1 MLVQPGPAQ
10 RLLSGVDA
18 ALAPLARP
26 DDIGLR
32 VNSEPYCHRVAMASL
47 LVRDLEV
54 MRGDRVIVAGL
65 SLSLAPGEVLH
76 LEGRNGAGKTS
87 MLEVL
92 CGFRTQTKGSIE
104 HAPPPG
110 ERHWLGHRNALSAA
124 LSPLEN
130 LEFWAGLNG
139 VTLADPAAAF
149 DVVGLRQQR
158 HRACGRLSTGQ
169 KRRAAL
175 ARLVAVKRPW
185 WFLDEPL
192 AGLDREGLEIFGAL
206 LGSHVAGGGA
216 ALVTSHQ
223 PLPGAFDGLRSLSL
237 SP

>member
-1 MLVQPGPAQ
+1 M
-10 RLLSGVDA
+10 S
-18 ALAPLARP
+18 
-26 DDIGLR
+26 
-32 VNSEPYCHRVAMASL
+32 SL

-87 MLEVL
+87 VLEVL
-92 CGFRTQTKGSIE
+92 CGFRRASAGRIE
-104 HAPPPG
+104 QAPAP
-110 ERHWLGHRNALSAA
+110 EHRHWLGHRNALNLA

-130 LEFWAGLNG
+130 LQFWAGLNG
-139 VTLADPAAAF
+139 VTLADPEAAF
-149 DVVGLRQQR
+149 ERVGLRQQR

-175 ARLVAVKRPW
+175 VRLVAVQRPW

-206 LGSHVAGGGA
+206 LGAHVAAGGA

-223 PLPGAFDGLRSLSL
+223 PLPGAPAGLRSLSL

>member
-1 MLVQPGPAQ
+1 M
-10 RLLSGVDA
+10 S
-18 ALAPLARP
+18 
-26 DDIGLR
+26 
-32 VNSEPYCHRVAMASL
+32 SL

-54 MRGDRVIVAGL
+54 TRGDRVIVSGFC
-65 SLSLAPGEVLH
+65 LSLAPGEVLH

-87 MLEVL
+87 VLEVL
-92 CGFRTQTKGSIE
+92 CGLRRATRGTIE
-104 HAPPPG
+104 HAPAPG
-110 ERHWLGHRNALSAA
+110 QRHWVGHRNALSAA

-130 LEFWAGLNG
+130 LQFWAGLNG
-139 VTLADPAAAF
+139 VALADPDAALE
-149 DVVGLRQQR
+149 VVGLRQQR

-175 ARLVAVKRPW
+175 ARLVAVPRPW

-206 LGSHVAGGGA
+206 LAAHAAGGGA

-223 PLPGAFDGLRSLSL
+223 PLPGAPAGLRRLSL